1 MTLQAYIDEIKLRLT
16 GGVLNLEVSDD
27 VIAKAINSALV
38 EVQRYIDTTKIITI
52 PYKAC
57 IDMSQYDDVSSVS
70 RVYRPKGYV
79 IADSDIQSQ
88 MDPTYVDPMYLGMW
102 QMMSGYGNTYN
113 INDWV
118 YNYSAWNTALQIRN
132 TMSTDLAFI
141 FDKSKNNLY
150 INVAFDVPTKITV
163 EYIPVYHDVS
173 EVTSDYWID
182 IILRLSIALIKTILG
197 RIRTKYTQTGALWNL
212 DTSILAEGQAELDA
226 IREQLRASTQ
236 LTYGID

>member
-1 MTLQAYIDEIKLRLT
+1 
-16 GGVLNLEVSDD
+16 
-27 VIAKAINSALV
+27 
-38 EVQRYIDTTKIITI
+38 
-52 PYKAC
+52 
-57 IDMSQYDDVSSVS
+57 
-70 RVYRPKGYV
+70 
-79 IADSDIQSQ
+79 
-88 MDPTYVDPMYLGMW
+88 
-102 QMMSGYGNTYN
+102 
-113 INDWV
+113 
-118 YNYSAWNTALQIRN
+118 
-132 TMSTDLAFI
+132 MSTDLAFI

>member
-1 MTLQAYIDEIKLRLT
+1 
-16 GGVLNLEVSDD
+16 
-27 VIAKAINSALV
+27 
-38 EVQRYIDTTKIITI
+38 
-52 PYKAC
+52 
-57 IDMSQYDDVSSVS
+57 MSQYDDVSSVS